1 MAPTASVSRR
11 KSNGGKGGLVITLT
25 VDADKLKRT
34 LDPDYVKEDSPAKMD
49 VEETNGNKET
59 QEAQDSPATSATLP
73 APAVTNGETA
83 SDSNPG
89 TPAGDGT
96 PAPTSMG
103 PPTEGVKKK
112 GTKRGAGAANGL
124 GPDGQPKVRG
134 KPGPKKKARL
144 YVYPFCPLPTYIDS
158 LLMISFVVRMEQSTR
173 MPVAVLADIS
183 WVPRPTKVP
192 STPAYELSIEAASPA
207 ASGRG
212 AASSSRASQVSSGR
226 FLDGPRHPSSCPSP
240 PPRTLPPPQP
250 TAAPRRTRRMT
261 KSRATLIVP
270 STAAPTSRCGAHP
283 AAFRL
288 ALRPQWLS
296 LPRSSCVPARD
307 ISFWSG
313 GVGTSRK
320 ALDTCSEQL
329 RSYKD

>member
-34 LDPDYVKEDSPAKMD
+34 LDPSYVKEDSPVKMD

-59 QEAQDSPATSATLP
+59 QEAQESPATSATLP

-112 GTKRGAGAANGL
+112 GIKRGAAAANGL

-144 YVYPFCPLPTYIDS
+144 EDGTIDPNARGGAGGHKLGPKANQGAINAGLRALDRS
-158 LLMISFVVRMEQSTR
+158 GKPCRKWARGGFVLKSFTGIVWE
-173 MPVAVLADIS
+173 
-183 WVPRPTKVP
+183 VPRWTAPPKFVP
-192 STPAYELSIEAASPA
+192 ESTTEDSAAASA
-207 ASGRG
+207 DSSTKENKENDQIKSDANSAVNSGADVEMRSAPG
-212 AASSSRASQVSSGR
+212 SVPASSPAPMAIS
-226 FLDGPRHPSSCPSP
+226 
-240 PPRTLPPPQP
+240 
-250 TAAPRRTRRMT
+250 AA
-261 KSRATLIVP
+261 
-270 STAAPTSRCGAHP
+270 
-283 AAFRL
+283 
-288 ALRPQWLS
+288 
-296 LPRSSCVPARD
+296 
-307 ISFWSG
+307 
-313 GVGTSRK
+313 
-320 ALDTCSEQL
+320 
-329 RSYKD
+329 